1 MRETEEDGGRV
12 RRMEGD
18 EEGSR
23 EKLFLGCVRKIVK
36 ICFFTVYVS
45 SRALTGI
52 WYEKVT

>member
-1 MRETEEDGGRV
+1 V

-36 ICFFTVYVS
+36 ICFFKPVYVS